1 MSRLVNRKTTL
12 RFGGETPT
20 AIFLDGEW
28 VPVELVDSWRVSD
41 EWWLRSDARLG
52 ETDYFR
58 LTASP
63 PRSGT
68 YLVTFRRT
76 TQEAVL
82 ERAHD

>member
-1 MSRLVNRKTTL
+1 MSRLVNRKTAL
-12 RFGGETPT
+12 RFENDAP
-20 AIFLDGEW
+20 AAVFLDGEW
-28 VPVELVDSWRVSD
+28 VRVELVDSWRIGD
-41 EWWLRSDARLG
+41 EWWLLPDVRLG

-58 LTASP
+58 LTATP

-68 YLVTFRRT
+68 YLVAFRRA